1 MSPSETTA
9 QTQAQDEAVL
19 EPVDGGDGDG
29 EGNRSQFEAKD
40 DAALLVCLYAGY
52 VLGYVLIQVEVDGI

>member
-1 MSPSETTA
+1 MSPSEITA

-19 EPVDGGDGDG
+19 EPVDGGDG

-40 DAALLVCLYAGY
+40 DAALLVCLFAGY
-52 VLGYVLIQVEVDGI
+52 ILGYVLILVEVDGI